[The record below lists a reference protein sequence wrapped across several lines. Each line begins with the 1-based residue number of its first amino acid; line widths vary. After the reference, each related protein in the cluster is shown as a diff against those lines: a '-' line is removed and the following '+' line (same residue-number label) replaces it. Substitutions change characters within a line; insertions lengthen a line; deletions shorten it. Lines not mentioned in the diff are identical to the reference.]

1 MVQTDASIPP
11 GAAYRKVHW
20 ITSIVSKESQTLA
33 NMCLDRIFGC
43 TVCSGRQCVTVC
55 DQKSKFYANDS
66 IYPDKSED
74 ETFQTSMT
82 STGPTDVGQQAMLS
96 ATHCTL
102 SEEKSQRQNQRIA
115 LLFCPMEEEVP
126 NFSHSGDFESFHQSV
141 KNIKE
146 SMPVELLYES
156 SVCKQVEQASC
167 LSSHLSTE
175 INCLLTFHDNPGHQL
190 ASMNHVGDFP
200 SESDSI
206 GGFRSPNSHIP
217 FRHAHVLPTIPD
229 ISTTMIIGDPP
240 APTSTTAGLRW
251 TLYEQDEAY
260 VRTIP
265 DGSENFRPPVPT
277 RFSLQISSEG
287 YPPIYCSESQYGEDA
302 GAGYTS
308 TTREIHWTQVEKEGS
323 QTSGQP
329 KNPTLPLPVRFNVS
343 SPKWVEPTCH
353 YINSSQMDSLVSS
366 FQDPFRENIS
376 KITARTCRFEK
387 GRDTVSLSSITGTPT
402 ERTSTLNDQCVLQV
416 SDEPPYVTQTLNEMS
431 WQGEYSNQL
440 KVPNSSVNMDYSGHP
455 KQCTTSMLVQYSPI
469 HLPTSFCPGS
479 FSSTPSDQQLRCGR
493 CSEPPPVSLRW
504 GLTQEFREVNSYS
517 QISKPLAKHS
527 KKRDAIL
534 RISGTSLSHALSRFT
549 PDGSERLAPLRIRQL
564 PIPQPTKFV
573 PFEHLLPPT
582 TFCASKP
589 SRNIKATEI
598 TRIDVNDLDDKNLTK
613 LSLPTAGETSPISDM
628 RNAFHYGSERLAP
641 LRIRQ
646 LPIPQP
652 TKFVPFEHLLPPT
665 TFCASKPSRNIKA
678 TEITRIDVND
688 LDDKNLTKLS
698 LPTAGETSPISDMR
712 NAFHC
717 TYIEV
722 LIRRNLD
729 CVASPSC
736 LTCSESRMIYNLLDR
751 KLQSAVA
758 MQFLAGIQKNKKKTV
773 LSISANVP
781 CIPES
786 GDSEVVGNGKPNLT
800 DDISDFGLLERVPD
814 TRKLLQLP
822 KCHSKLGNCRKKACS
837 GAYVFTQGPRY
848 VKPPRQWLDHVHTD
862 NSCSEYKKI
871 VAWKLEPAKLVVG
884 GLINYNYH
892 LQIIVSSNDGR
903 LGATYLQAD
912 ALMNEMCKKG
922 ALYTKRKK
930 GLLEPKRREPCDY
943 VGDSIRMH
951 IRTQDVSRLLSCGIE
966 DMSDALGLDEFGLGV
981 VAVPKRSTF
990 SGRPKWEHVT
1000 VYTKNDLCED
1010 GGRNRLRQVVAGI
1023 KQLRTIASEL
1033 ASSSANSIRRDI
1045 QPVESVDFLFRKIMA
1060 TPKHILNYT
1069 KIYLTDNIVDR
1080 LREKVTLYDGTLAHC
1095 IRPTAYCPTY
1105 LYPRASDPDAYHIY
1119 ACFFEPIL
1127 KAMNC
1132 VSRTRLQQIPDYQL
1146 PASLQS
1152 KIILPNVISYRVRF
1166 VRNLTGYG
1174 FPAVMSLNDY
1184 LIVERICREALLSWK
1199 EEGLGSWYPLSDFKE
1214 KHPALYNGFLKKNLL
1229 MPRRSAVR
1237 KVSGVYR
1244 YWPEGRAIYVAP
1256 TVCRDCDLI
1265 VQING
1270 EDHLKVVCVDWTGKQ
1285 PYLAYSRAC
1294 KLMHWLDTRI
1304 CFSRSFQ
1311 WGFLSSVLDNVGT
1324 GMQFSALVKFPNAAK
1339 DPDLFDRICARYQM
1353 QVRSSDT
1360 QGMAVLH
1367 NVYEIALQSTFGRT
1381 EAELAASFLHGL
1393 TRICRQ
1399 YAKQPL

>member
-1 MVQTDASIPP
+1 
-11 GAAYRKVHW
+11 
-20 ITSIVSKESQTLA
+20 
-33 NMCLDRIFGC
+33 
-43 TVCSGRQCVTVC
+43 
-55 DQKSKFYANDS
+55 
-66 IYPDKSED
+66 
-74 ETFQTSMT
+74 MT

-96 ATHCTL
+96 ATYCTL

-126 NFSHSGDFESFHQSV
+126 NFSHSGDFEWFHQSV

-156 SVCKQVEQASC
+156 GVCKQVEQASC

-200 SESDSI
+200 SESDSL
-206 GGFRSPNSHIP
+206 GDFRSPNSYIP
-217 FRHAHVLPTIPD
+217 FRHTHAVPTIPD

-251 TLYEQDEAY
+251 TLYEEDEAY

-308 TTREIHWTQVEKEGS
+308 TTREIHWTQVEKEET
-323 QTSGQP
+323 QISGLP
-329 KNPTLPLPVRFNVS
+329 KSPTLPLPVRFNIS

-353 YINSSQMDSLVSS
+353 YISSSQMDSLVSS
-366 FQDPFRENIS
+366 FQDPFRKNIS

-387 GRDTVSLSSITGTPT
+387 GRDTVSFSSITGSPT

-440 KVPNSSVNMDYSGHP
+440 KVPNSSVNMDYTGHP

-493 CSEPPPVSLRW
+493 CESLAVGRQMIKHKSTQTKRRPKGHIAYPPNQSLNFVLISQPIGSEPPPVSLRW
-504 GLTQEFREVNSYS
+504 GLTQEFREVNRYS
-517 QISKPLAKHS
+517 QISNPLAKHS
-527 KKRDAIL
+527 VERDAIL
-534 RISGTSLSHALSRFT
+534 RISTTSLSHALSRFT

-564 PIPQPTKFV
+564 PIPQPAKFV

-582 TFCASKP
+582 TFYASKP
-589 SRNIKATEI
+589 SRNIKAAEI

-613 LSLPTAGETSPISDM
+613 LRLPTAGET
-628 RNAFHYGSERLAP
+628 L
-641 LRIRQ
+641 
-646 LPIPQP
+646 
-652 TKFVPFEHLLPPT
+652 
-665 TFCASKPSRNIKA
+665 
-678 TEITRIDVND
+678 
-688 LDDKNLTKLS
+688 
-698 LPTAGETSPISDMR
+698 PISDMR

-729 CVASPSC
+729 CVASPSS

-758 MQFLAGIQKNKKKTV
+758 MQFLAGIRKNKRKTV
-773 LSISANVP
+773 LNISATVP

-786 GDSEVVGNGKPNLT
+786 GDSEVIGNGRPNLT

-848 VKPPRQWLDHVHTD
+848 VKPPRQWLDHVHTE

-922 ALYTKRKK
+922 ALYTKRKN
-930 GLLEPKRREPCDY
+930 GLLEPKRREPCDNF
-943 VGDSIRMH
+943 GDSIRMH
-951 IRTQDVSRLLSCGIE
+951 IRTQDVGRLLSCGIE

-990 SGRPKWEHVT
+990 SGRQKWEQVT

-1010 GGRNRLRQVVAGI
+1010 RGRNRLRQVVAGI
-1023 KQLRTIASEL
+1023 KQLRIIASEL

-1069 KIYLTDNIVDR
+1069 KIYLTNNIVDR

-1256 TVCRDCDLI
+1256 TVCRDSDLI

-1399 YAKQPL
+1399 YSKQPL